1 MAARHEVQNLV
12 RRGHVYY
19 WRARVPREFGGDVEK
34 RLSLSLGVSDHYRAR
49 QIARRL
55 NTVLSE
61 CGWSGLGKRMSSKEQ
76 LAAFFKAELDRMR
89 DHLDDVALMAR
100 RVGEPNDVEEV
111 EADLEVGWAYRL
123 LERWGTARELTFD
136 EKCPGRAQLIAAGV
150 SAGHIERIAATYRGE
165 RQVSHRGVFED
176 RLAASMTAFGIA
188 DTPSNRERAKTAFF
202 KAQADALMD
211 YAERYPFY
219 APPQSPLTNDEGSVV
234 EAPGNEAVASAG
246 SAASSNQAQS
256 QPERAEVRV
265 AATSSTTAAPT
276 SDDGDRPAVLPLTV
290 RSEQPEEPEAPSPA
304 LPKDPAPRAD
314 TAKTPTLALSDFESE
329 TEALIK
335 NHRDD
340 WDDDTCHDVRVLVR
354 ILKGI
359 LEEHGVSHSGQITQQ
374 HIAALRQHFND
385 IPPRYGQSSR
395 LRSLSTAA
403 LRAAAHE
410 MVTRAERTGAKPPVL
425 GLSAATIRR
434 HFGNLDHFLKHLRAS
449 GYAVA
454 PWTFDGLRPK
464 KPKAGGVRRLQ
475 EKPGPDRLRPI
486 FDLPVFTGCLGATER
501 DRPGDKVFHSACYY
515 VPMFLVYLGAR
526 RLEVAGLHVDDVEIT
541 DNGPAINIQPN
552 EIRRIKNPQSERLVP
567 IPDEL
572 VRLGFLDYVAAIRGL
587 GETRLFPELFAPGRA
602 DHDPG
607 DRFYKDFTPLLQASS
622 AFEGALWKRALH
634 ALRHGFADTLKQA
647 GVQIQLIDDISGR
660 LGTGETQ
667 LRYTNIAGLPL
678 IRKQLEAFPII
689 TGHLEPRPIELLP
702 WVKAKRPAPWYRQA
716 PGDRFRWRNQG
727 S

>member
-19 WRARVPREFGGDVEK
+19 WRARVPREIGGDVEK

-111 EADLEVGWAYRL
+111 EADLEAGWAYRL

-136 EKCPGRAQLIAAGV
+136 ENCPGRAQLVAAGI
-150 SAGHIERIAATYRGE
+150 SSDYIERIAATYRGE
-165 RQVSHRGVFED
+165 RRVSHRGVFEEQ
-176 RLAASMTAFGIA
+176 LAASMAAFGVT

-202 KAQADALMD
+202 KARADVLMD
-211 YAERYPFY
+211 YAERYPTY
-219 APPQSPLTNDEGSVV
+219 VPAQSPLTGGEAAVV
-234 EAPGNEAVASAG
+234 EPRSDEAMVSTASTASPDQTHSQLEQVDAPAT
-246 SAASSNQAQS
+246 
-256 QPERAEVRV
+256 
-265 AATSSTTAAPT
+265 ATSPT
-276 SDDGDRPAVLPLTV
+276 SAVPKSDDGTRLAVRPLTA
-290 RSEQPEEPEAPSPA
+290 RSERPEEPEAPSPA
-304 LPKDPAPRAD
+304 LPQEPAQRAD
-314 TAKTPTLALSDFESE
+314 KSKTPTLALSDFESE

-354 ILKGI
+354 ILKGV

-395 LRSLSTAA
+395 LRSLSTAS
-403 LRAAAHE
+403 LRSAAQE
-410 MVTRAERTGAKPPVL
+410 MVMRAERTGAKPPVL

-454 PWTFDGLRPK
+454 PWTFEGLRPK
-464 KPKAGGVRRLQ
+464 KPKAGGVRRQQ

-486 FDLPVFTGCLGATER
+486 FDLPVFTGCLSAAER
-501 DRPGDKVFHSACYY
+501 DRPGDRVFHSACYY

-526 RLEVAGLHVDDVEIT
+526 RLEVAGLHVDDVEMT
-541 DNGPAINIQPN
+541 DNGAAINIQPN

-567 IPDEL
+567 IPDEI

-678 IRKQLEAFPII
+678 IRKTA
-689 TGHLEPRPIELLP
+689 RSLP
-702 WVKAKRPAPWYRQA
+702 DHNGPP
-716 PGDRFRWRNQG
+716 
-727 S
+727 